1 VSSEDEQLRS
11 VALQNAKEILAARQR
26 AERELL
32 QTKDAL
38 EHKSNEL
45 AHSLAMVSATLEAI
59 GDGVLAVDRTG
70 QITHYNQRF
79 LDLWSIQPDNIAA
92 ALDEPALV
100 RVLSAACADPQEFL
114 ASTERIIAQSPPES
128 FDLLKL
134 KSGDTLER
142 YSKVRSVDGRF
153 AGRVWTYRD
162 ITRRLR
168 DEEKLQQISA
178 ENVVLLERSQNAQ
191 RELQILNETL
201 EQQVTQRTAA
211 LTQSERQF
219 QQLVAGV
226 TDYAIYMLDPNGHII
241 SWNPGAE
248 RIKGYLSSE
257 IIGKHFSNFYTEED
271 REAGTPKRALHLAA
285 TRGKFEGEGWRMRKD
300 GTRFWASV
308 LIDPIRDASGT
319 LVGYAKVT
327 RDMTEYRAM
336 QEQLHQSQKME
347 AIGQLTGGV
356 AHDFNNLL
364 TVILGNLDA
373 IWRHLPAEDSR
384 LRRAV
389 DQASRGAQRAATLT
403 QQLLA
408 FARRQPLNP
417 KPCDINRLVADMSD
431 LMRRTLGENVA
442 VETVLAGGLWRVDV
456 DEHQLESAILNLA
469 VNSRDAMPEGGKL
482 TIETANAHL
491 DDTYTGNFAEISP
504 GQYVV
509 ICVSDTGTGMPRDV
523 LARAFDPF
531 FTTKPIGQGT
541 GLGLSQVYGFVK
553 QSNGH
558 IKLYSEA
565 GQGTT
570 AKIYLPRL
578 VDGLIEEEPER
589 PAVIPEGRADE
600 TILVVEDDDDVRIYS
615 TESLRE
621 LKFNVLEASS
631 AESALRI
638 LDRHPEIS
646 LLFTDVGLPGANG
659 RELVEA
665 AHRRRPDLKVLF
677 TTGYARNA
685 IVHQGRLDPGVH
697 LLTKPFTRA
706 QLAARIREV
715 LDIAPGRGSAVR
727 KCALVAEDE
736 ELVRLFLVE
745 NLESI
750 GLRVVQASTSAGA
763 LNAADNSQTIDV
775 AIIDIGLPDRS
786 GLDLARELR
795 KRFNDLPLVIA
806 SGYGS
811 GQLGSLSQDKRIAY
825 LAKPYDELAVSRVL
839 ETLGVIAT
847 QERASI

>member
-32 QTKDAL
+32 QAKEAL
-38 EHKSNEL
+38 EHKSDEL

-59 GDGVLAVDRTG
+59 ADGVLAMDRDGRT
-70 QITHYNQRF
+70 THHNQRF
-79 LDLWSIQPDNIAA
+79 LDLWG
-92 ALDEPALV
+92 LDAQVVASLSEPELN
-100 RVLSAACADPQEFL
+100 RVLSRACADREQFL
-114 ASTERIIAQSPPES
+114 AATEAIITQSPS
-128 FDLLKL
+128 DSSDLVALN
-134 KSGDTLER
+134 SGKTLER
-142 YSKVRSVDGRF
+142 HSKVRWVDGRF

-162 ITRRLR
+162 ITQRLNDEDRLR
-168 DEEKLQQISA
+168 KISEE
-178 ENVVLLERSQNAQ
+178 NTVLLARSQNAQ
-191 RELQILNETL
+191 RELKEFNDTL
-201 EQQVTQRTAA
+201 QQLVEQRSAA
-211 LTQSERQF
+211 LNQSERQF

-226 TDYAIYMLDPNGHII
+226 TDYAIYMLDPEGHII
-241 SWNPGAE
+241 NWNPGAE

-257 IIGKHFSNFYTEED
+257 IVGKHFSNFYTEED

-285 TRGKFEGEGWRMRKD
+285 TRGKFEGEGWRVRKN
-300 GTRFWASV
+300 GNRFWASV
-308 LIDPIRDASGT
+308 LIDPIRDATGT
-319 LVGYAKVT
+319 LIGYAKVT

-389 DQASRGAQRAATLT
+389 DQATRGAQRAATLT

-431 LMRRTLGENVA
+431 LLRRTLGENVA

-456 DEHQLESAILNLA
+456 DEHQLESAMLNLA

-491 DDTYTGNFAEISP
+491 DDSYTGNFAEVAP

-509 ICVSDTGTGMPRDV
+509 ICVSDTGSGMPRDV

-558 IKLYSEA
+558 IKLYSEP

-578 VDGLIEEEPER
+578 VDSSIEAEPER
-589 PAVIPEGRADE
+589 PMVIPEGRPEE

-621 LKFNVLEASS
+621 LKFNVLEASN
-631 AESALRI
+631 AESALHV
-638 LDRHPEIS
+638 LERHPEIS

-665 AHRRRPDLKVLF
+665 ARLRRPELKVLF

-697 LLTKPFTRA
+697 LLTKPFTRV

-715 LDIAPGRGSAVR
+715 LDIEQVRPPEIR

-745 NLESI
+745 NLESM

-763 LNAADNSQTIDV
+763 LKAVDSSKTIDV
-775 AIIDIGLPDRS
+775 AIIDIGLPDSS
-786 GLDLARELR
+786 GLELARELR
-795 KRFNDLPLVIA
+795 RRFSELPLVIA

-811 GQLGSLSQDKRIAY
+811 GQLGSLSQDIRIAY
-825 LAKPYDELAVSRVL
+825 LAKPYDERAVADVL
-839 ETLGVIAT
+839 QRLGVVAT
-847 QERASI
+847 QKS

>member
-1 VSSEDEQLRS
+1 MSTEDDRIRS
-11 VALQNAKEILAARQR
+11 VALKNAKEILAERQH

-32 QTKDAL
+32 DAKNTL
-38 EHKSNEL
+38 EKKTAEL
-45 AHSLAMVSATLEAI
+45 AQTLGMVTATLEAI
-59 GDGVLAVDRTG
+59 GEGVVAVNREG
-70 QITHYNQRF
+70 SVTHHNRLF
-79 LDLWSIQPDNIAA
+79 LDQWGLTSEQLGDF
-92 ALDEPALV
+92 DEPRLMGAM
-100 RVLSAACADPQEFL
+100 ADRCSDPDTFGSITAEV
-114 ASTERIIAQSPPES
+114 IAKSPPES
-128 FDLLKL
+128 FNVVKL
-134 KSGDTLER
+134 ASGTTLECS
-142 YSKVRSVDGRF
+142 SKVRLVDGRF
-153 AGRVWTYRD
+153 AGRIWSFRD
-162 ITRRLR
+162 ITQRLR
-168 DEEKLQQISA
+168 DEHRLHVISK
-178 ENVVLLERSQNAQ
+178 ENEYLLKRSQTAQ
-191 RELQILNETL
+191 QQLKELNETL
-201 EQQVTQRTAA
+201 EDQVIQRSAA
-211 LTQSERQF
+211 LQKSEQQF

-226 TDYAIYMLDPNGHII
+226 TDYAIYMLDPEGNIA

-248 RIKGYLSSE
+248 RIKGYSSTE
-257 IIGKHFSNFYTEED
+257 IIGKHFSRFYTEED
-271 REAGTPKRALHLAA
+271 RETSLPKRALHQAA
-285 TRGKFEGEGWRMRKD
+285 TRGKFEGEGWRLRKD
-300 GTRFWASV
+300 GTRFWANV
-308 LIDPIRDASGT
+308 LIDPIRDSTGT
-319 LVGYAKVT
+319 LIGFAKVT

-431 LMRRTLGENVA
+431 LMRRTLGENIS

-491 DDTYTGNFAEISP
+491 DESYADNFAEITP
-504 GQYVV
+504 GQYVMV
-509 ICVSDTGTGMPRDV
+509 CVSDTGSGMAREV

-565 GQGTT
+565 GEGTT
-570 AKIYLPRL
+570 VRIYLPRL
-578 VDGLIEEEPER
+578 IDATVEELPER
-589 PAVIPEGRADE
+589 PVIIPEGRPEE

-631 AESALRI
+631 AEAALQ
-638 LDRHPEIS
+638 LLEQHPEVD

-665 AHRRRPDLKVLF
+665 ARRRRPNLKVLF

-685 IVHQGRLDPGVH
+685 IVHQGRLDPGVQ
-697 LLTKPFTRA
+697 LLTKPFTRT
-706 QLAARIREV
+706 QLATRVREV
-715 LDIAPGRGSAVR
+715 LDIYQDKQVEAR
-727 KCALVAEDE
+727 KCVLVAEDE
-736 ELVRLFLVE
+736 ELVRMFLVE
-745 NLESI
+745 NLESM
-750 GLRVVQASTSAGA
+750 GLRVIQASSSAGA
-763 LNAADNSQTIDV
+763 LAAVDNSKSIDI
-775 AIIDIGLPDRS
+775 ALIDIGLPDRS

-795 KRFNDLPLVIA
+795 KRFPELPLVIA

-811 GQLGSLSQDKRIAY
+811 GQLGSLSQDQRVAY
-825 LAKPYDELAVSRVL
+825 LPKPYDERAIGDVL
-839 ETLGVIAT
+839 TKFGIDPP
-847 QERASI
+847 AS

>member
-1 VSSEDEQLRS
+1 MLAQATLDAIDLAIVAVDANGIVTHHNRAFRETWQLSEAELANQPYEALLARMSRLVADPDAFVAKIQSILASGIRES
-11 VALQNAKEILAARQR
+11 VAQIEMRSGRKIEQVSRVR
-26 AERELL
+26 SAE
-32 QTKDAL
+32 
-38 EHKSNEL
+38 
-45 AHSLAMVSATLEAI
+45 
-59 GDGVLAVDRTG
+59 GVL
-70 QITHYNQRF
+70 
-79 LDLWSIQPDNIAA
+79 L
-92 ALDEPALV
+92 
-100 RVLSAACADPQEFL
+100 
-114 ASTERIIAQSPPES
+114 
-128 FDLLKL
+128 
-134 KSGDTLER
+134 
-142 YSKVRSVDGRF
+142 
-153 AGRVWTYRD
+153 GRVWSYRD
-162 ITRRLR
+162 ITHQLDAERQLR
-168 DEEKLQQISA
+168 QETSIVEHQA
-178 ENVVLLERSQNAQ
+178 ARS
-191 RELQILNETL
+191 
-201 EQQVTQRTAA
+201 TAA
-211 LTQSERQF
+211 LNRSERQF

-226 TDYAIYMLDPNGHII
+226 TDYAIYMLDAEGHII
-241 SWNPGAE
+241 SWNPGAA
-248 RIKGYLSSE
+248 RIKGYSDVE
-257 IIGKHFSNFYTEED
+257 IIGQHFSRFYAPED
-271 REAGTPKRALHLAA
+271 RDTGLPRRALQIAA

-300 GTRFWASV
+300 GTRFWANV
-308 LIDPIRDASGT
+308 LIDPIRDEQGN
-319 LVGYAKVT
+319 LIGFAKVT

-373 IWRHLPAEDSR
+373 MWRHLPPEESR

-431 LMRRTLGENVA
+431 LMRRTLGENIS
-442 VETVLAGGLWRVDV
+442 VETVLAGGLWRVEV
-456 DEHQLESAILNLA
+456 DPHQLESAILNLA

-491 DDTYTGNFAEISP
+491 DDSYANNFAELSP

-509 ICVSDTGTGMPRDV
+509 ICVSDSGAGMPREV

-558 IKLYSEA
+558 IKLYSEV

-578 VDGLIEEEPER
+578 MDADYDEEPER
-589 PAVIPEGRADE
+589 PAVIPEGRPDE

-621 LKFNVLEASS
+621 LKFNVLEAST
-631 AESALRI
+631 AESALQI
-638 LDRHPEIS
+638 LDKHPEVS

-659 RELVEA
+659 RELVETA
-665 AHRRRPDLKVLF
+665 LRRRPGLKVLF

-706 QLAARIREV
+706 QLALRIREV
-715 LDIAPGRGSAVR
+715 LDLSRGGGADER
-727 KCALVAEDE
+727 KVALVAEDE

-745 NLESI
+745 NLESLDFRI
-750 GLRVVQASTSAGA
+750 IHSSTSAAA
-763 LNAADNSQTIDV
+763 LAAAGTASKIDV

-786 GLDLARELR
+786 GLDLARDLR
-795 KRFNDLPLVIA
+795 QRFPDMPLVIA

-811 GQLGSLSQDKRIAY
+811 GQLGSLSKDPRVAY
-825 LAKPYDELAVSRVL
+825 LSKPYDERAITRVL
-839 ETLGVIAT
+839 EHLGVLEPSRSA
-847 QERASI
+847 